1 MDQDEPIELI
11 QGSGNVHADFG
22 LPDAGLRQA
31 RAIVAGR
38 ILKRL
43 DELRW
48 STREAERATGIAA
61 SEYSRIRRVR
71 LERFTLD
78 RLIGILGKLDASI
91 DVVIDFK
98 PRDARA
104 EATAA

>member
-1 MDQDEPIELI
+1 MDEDEPIELI

-22 LPDAGLRQA
+22 TPDAGLRQA
-31 RAIVAGR
+31 RAIVTGR

-43 DELRW
+43 DELGW
-48 STREAERATGIAA
+48 STRETERATGIAA
-61 SEYSRIRRVR
+61 SEVSRIRRVR

-78 RLIGILGKLDASI
+78 RLISILGKLDADV

-98 PRDARA
+98 PRDART